1 MSASATMST
10 ATWLNLAMLFMNM
23 AIWLENATR
32 LAG

>member
-1 MSASATMST
+1 MDARTPMST
-10 ATWLNLAMLFMNM
+10 ATWLNLAMLFMNS